1 LKKIYNGKFHK
12 TKKNKTYLMKFSEIK
27 ELSTAEIVERID
39 TELNLLSRMKMNHAV
54 SPLDNPNKISETRKT
69 VARLK
74 TELKVRQ
81 LQQQSES
88 KE

>member
-1 LKKIYNGKFHK
+1 
-12 TKKNKTYLMKFSEIK
+12 MKSSEIK

-39 TELNLLSRMKMNHAV
+39 TEQNMLVRMKMNHAV

-74 TELKVRQ
+74 TELKAREG
-81 LQQQSES
+81 QQQIES
-88 KE
+88 NE